1 MKIAFVLVA
10 LLVACGSI
18 AAEQTTLEG
27 WVIDSACT
35 YSKNLSQPRGVACA
49 KACARGGSPL
59 VLPTDDGTVLLP
71 IENAIPA
78 HGQNARLMKFAGQRV
93 KASGEVFNHGA
104 SKAIA
109 ISKIEAAGGRK

>member
-1 MKIAFVLVA
+1 MRKTFLVI
-10 LLVACGSI
+10 LLVASI
-18 AAEQTTLEG
+18 SGAAEQVTIEG

-49 KACARGGSPL
+49 KSCARAGSPL
-59 VLPTDDGTVLLP
+59 VILADDKTVLLP
-71 IENAIPA
+71 IENAVPA

-93 KASGEVFNHGA
+93 KATGEIFEHGG

-109 ISKIEAAGGRK
+109 IQQLQVVGGR

>member
-1 MKIAFVLVA
+1 MKTLRMLAMLAAFSAAVA
-10 LLVACGSI
+10 T
-18 AAEQTTLEG
+18 AEQATVEG

-49 KACARGGSPL
+49 KSCARAGSPL
-59 VLPTDDGTVLLP
+59 VILADDKTVLLP
-71 IENAIPA
+71 IENAVPA

-93 KASGEVFNHGA
+93 KATGEIFEHGG

-109 ISKIEAAGGRK
+109 IEKIELAKK